1 MIQITVRSIRKES
14 RELNMAAEI
23 AYEVLANEEYA
34 DAQYRRFLKEKDKYM
49 DFDEFCRKEGI

>member
-1 MIQITVRSIRKES
+1 
-14 RELNMAAEI
+14 MAAEI